1 MVALRDKGRH
11 PRLLT
16 AIGFRCVKPWWPQL
30 RLDPGQH
37 QPTPAR
43 DMMNSGVG
51 LDEAW
56 WPDAFRARLG
66 APVSDDV
73 QLWLNDIRFDVEDCE
88 DWAESVTCRREGSIN
103 SASTIE
109 VESCDAFDDILKNLG
124 DEIYQLESY
133 QDKCRSRLP
142 SEVERSI
149 MNIFES
155 CIEDVKMEL
164 NVPKINKIP
173 SFGNVSILSDE
184 VFLRSSASSR
194 NGSNSNLDQK
204 NINFDVNHIFYKG
217 DGAPV
222 PPKRKNRHSNPN
234 EQSINIESCSL
245 PKPRPYSKMEQLQ
258 SRLKQTK
265 IDSDSGN
272 NSPASDNS
280 DYQNIWNCSSGSRNP
295 AIARP
300 FKENYG
306 LINTISYD
314 SVKDIPTLALTKQ
327 KIVVCGGR
335 QSRIN
340 LTSST
345 NSVNST
351 HSEGEPK
358 KKPTPCPDKRY
369 SYDPRKMVRLSD
381 VKCTSECDLADE
393 CHRELAA
400 QKRMPPTPTAR
411 RAHQENIYENVETL
425 KAQNLLKVS
434 IDDEYNSSV
443 DITSDSDSWRTPMC
457 QRRTTSTSTS
467 TDYASESPIY
477 ENIEEFRFV
486 KPVTSDVTAWKALLL
501 DPYWND
507 DEEDEVWGFSDTHF
521 EIII

>member
-1 MVALRDKGRH
+1 
-11 PRLLT
+11 
-16 AIGFRCVKPWWPQL
+16 
-30 RLDPGQH
+30 
-37 QPTPAR
+37 
-43 DMMNSGVG
+43 MMNSGVG

-56 WPDAFRARLG
+56 WPDAFRAHLA
-66 APVSDDV
+66 APVTQDV
-73 QLWLNDIRFDVEDCE
+73 QLWLNSIRSVVEDCE
-88 DWAESVTCRREGSIN
+88 DLIESVSCAETSSEESISSVDKGN
-103 SASTIE
+103 GASCSVVT
-109 VESCDAFDDILKNLG
+109 CDAFDDILRNLG
-124 DEIYQLESY
+124 NEIYQLDSY
-133 QDKCRSRLP
+133 QDKHRSRLP

-155 CIEDVKMEL
+155 CINDVKMEL

-194 NGSNSNLDQK
+194 NGSNSNLDHK
-204 NINFDVNHIFYKG
+204 NINFDINHIFYKG

-245 PKPRPYSKMEQLQ
+245 PKPRPCSKMEQLQ
-258 SRLKQTK
+258 FKLKQSK

-280 DYQNIWNCSSGSRNP
+280 DYQNIWNCTSGSRKP
-295 AIARP
+295 AIGKP

-314 SVKDIPTLALTKQ
+314 SVKDIPTLDLTKQ

-335 QSRIN
+335 QSRVN
-340 LTSST
+340 LASST

-351 HSEGEPK
+351 HSEEGHK
-358 KKPTPCPDKRY
+358 KKPLPCPDKRY
-369 SYDPRKMVRLSD
+369 SYDSRKMVRLSD

-400 QKRMPPTPTAR
+400 QKRMPPTPTVR
-411 RAHQENIYENVETL
+411 RAHQENIYENIETL
-425 KAQNLLKVS
+425 RAQAKLRRPLSDANLK
-434 IDDEYNSSV
+434 IATPTEEEYNSSI
-443 DITSDSDSWRTPMC
+443 DMTSDSDSWRTPMC

-486 KPVTSDVTAWKALLL
+486 RPVTSDVAAWKALLL

-507 DEEDEVWGFSDTHF
+507 DEDDEV
-521 EIII
+521 